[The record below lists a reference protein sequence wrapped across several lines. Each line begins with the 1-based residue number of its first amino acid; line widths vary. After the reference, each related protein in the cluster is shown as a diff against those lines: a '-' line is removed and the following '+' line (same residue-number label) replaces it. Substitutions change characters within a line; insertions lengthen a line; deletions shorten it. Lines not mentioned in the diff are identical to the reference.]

1 MTSEEAPGLM
11 RVPLQVSFHG
21 VPSSSKIEALVR
33 ERAEKL
39 ERSCDH
45 ISSCRVT
52 IEKPHRSR
60 GAAEHWQVR
69 VDITVPPS
77 HELVVRRESK
87 ASTTRDGLHGVV
99 VEAFEAAR
107 RRVEKLDQRQR
118 GFVKGHPAQE
128 VGGIVRRL
136 FEDHGFV
143 RTLDGRDVYFHRN
156 AVFSAF
162 EDLGVGMGV
171 AFEEEE
177 GEEGPHATTVRV
189 VDSRTMPLPFGREL

>member
-1 MTSEEAPGLM
+1 MK
-11 RVPLQVSFHG
+11 VPLQVAFHG
-21 VPSSSKIEALVR
+21 VPASNKIEELVHDR
-33 ERAEKL
+33 VAKL
-39 ERSCDH
+39 ERVCNH

-52 IEKPHRSR
+52 VEQPHRSR

-69 VDITVPPS
+69 IDVTVPPS
-77 HELVVRRESK
+77 HEVVVRRESRE
-87 ASTTRDGLHGVV
+87 STTRDGLHGVV

-107 RRVEKLDQRQR
+107 RRLEKLNQRQR

-143 RTLDGRDVYFHRN
+143 RTLDGRDIYFHMN
-156 AVFSAF
+156 AVRGAF

-177 GEEGPHATTVRV
+177 GEEGPHATTLRV
-189 VDSRTMPLPFGREL
+189 IDSRTMPLPFGREL

>member
-1 MTSEEAPGLM
+1 MDEKGDDM
-11 RVPLQVSFHG
+11 KVPLQVTFHG
-21 VPSSSKIEALVR
+21 VPSSDRIDELVR
-33 ERAEKL
+33 DRVAKL
-39 ERSCDH
+39 ERVCDH

-69 VDITVPPS
+69 VDLTVPPS

-87 ASTTRDGLHGVV
+87 EQTSRDGLHGVV
-99 VEAFEAAR
+99 VEAFDAAR
-107 RRVEKLDQRQR
+107 RRLEKLNERQR
-118 GFVKGHPAQE
+118 GLVKGHPAQE

-156 AVFSAF
+156 SVLGAF

-177 GEEGPHATTVRV
+177 GEEGPQATTVRV
-189 VDSRTMPLPFGREL
+189 IDSRTMPLPFGREL